1 MISVHRQLQC
11 IIIFGWAWLIMT
23 PILWGQ
29 SYIRSRPPE
38 CRCQFEMPGI
48 PQHKLQALSTDVGE
62 VIFHSYVLEG
72 KHAGQYLSSV
82 VNFADY
88 PAGALNTDSTDF
100 ITDFFDTS
108 IDQAVDQLNGVLVY
122 QTEISHR
129 DFPGRLYRIDYGDGL
144 SVKSMVFLAGNRF
157 YLIQAFYIRDR
168 EKGHLADKFLESFRI
183 L

>member
-1 MISVHRQLQC
+1 MVQGIITFVLAWQFISSDLS
-11 IIIFGWAWLIMT
+11 
-23 PILWGQ
+23 GQ

-48 PQHKLQALSTDVGE
+48 PQHKLQSLSTDVGE

-88 PAGALNTDSTDF
+88 PDGALNSDSVDF

-108 IDQAVDQLNGVLVY
+108 IDQAIDQLNGVLIY
-122 QTEISHR
+122 QSEISHG
-129 DFPGRLYRIDYGDGL
+129 DYPGRLYRIDYGDGL

-157 YLIQAFYIRDR
+157 YLIQAFYNRDM